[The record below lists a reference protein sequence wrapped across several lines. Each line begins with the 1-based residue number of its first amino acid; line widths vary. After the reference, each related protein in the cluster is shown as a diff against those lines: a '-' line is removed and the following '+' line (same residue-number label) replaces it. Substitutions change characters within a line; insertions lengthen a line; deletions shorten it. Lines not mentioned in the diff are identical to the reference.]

1 MKATRVA
8 LRTVAAVPAVLL
20 VLSLGSG
27 AVALAAGPNIT
38 IGHTFS
44 GSSTNQQTPTFTGMT
59 NDILD
64 IVTLRIYTGA
74 SATGSPVQSSTV
86 LPVPVKLLP
95 LPSEAT
101 WTVALGIALKSGQYT
116 ALAEQASSFMHT
128 GKSPT
133 VTFTVNVTPPPI
145 VIAAPADNAILTVS
159 RPTFS
164 GTAGQAKGDRQSVA
178 LAIYSGSSVSGNPV
192 APPLDVT
199 PVGGAWT
206 TGSAGPQLADGI
218 YTAQVSQSDELGNVG
233 TSTVTFA
240 ISAPVAAGSP
250 QTSPA
255 AALTATSSST
265 TSTTSSASSPSVP
278 TASFQWF
285 PANPRTGERVVVAST
300 STDPDSA
307 ITGFA
312 WDLTGAGTFSAAGSA
327 LSTSFAA
334 AGAHVVRLR
343 ITDAH
348 GLSSV
353 ATRTI
358 AVSAAP
364 PKLMAPF
371 PVVRIADTVTALRVQ
386 VSLLSVQAPVGATVT
401 VTCQGRGCP
410 AAARDEVAT
419 STRTRHRTGGV
430 VLIVFRRFDRAL
442 RAEASLQVRVFEPGQ
457 IGKYTRFSIRRA
469 KLPVRVDTC
478 LSPTGTAPIVCPV

>member
-1 MKATRVA
+1 MKATTVA
-8 LRTVAAVPAVLL
+8 LRMVAAVPAALL
-20 VLSLGSG
+20 VLALGSG
-27 AVALAAGPNIT
+27 AVALAAGPNTNIT

-64 IVTLRIYTGA
+64 TVTLKIYAGA
-74 SATGSPVQSSTV
+74 NATGSPVQSSMV

-95 LPSEAT
+95 VPAEAT
-101 WTVALGIALKSGQYT
+101 WTVVLGSALKSGQYT

-133 VTFTVNVTPPPI
+133 VTFTVAVTPPPV
-145 VIAAPADNAILTVS
+145 VIAAPVANAILTVS

-164 GTAGQAKGDRQSVA
+164 GTAGQAKGDRLSVA
-178 LAIYSGSSVSGNPV
+178 LAIYSGSSVSGSPV
-192 APPLDVT
+192 ALPLDVT
-199 PVGGAWT
+199 PVGGTWT

-218 YTAQVSQSDELGNVG
+218 YTVQVSQSDELGNVG

-240 ISAPVAAGSP
+240 ISAPVAGGSP

-265 TSTTSSASSPSVP
+265 TSSPSSPSAP

-312 WDLTGAGTFSAAGSA
+312 WDLTGSGTFSAAGSA

-334 AGAHVVRLR
+334 SGAHVVRLR

-401 VTCQGRGCP
+401 VTCRGSGCP
-410 AAARDEVAT
+410 TAARDEVAT
-419 STRTRHRTGGV
+419 STRTRNRTGGV

-442 RAEASLQVRVFEPGQ
+442 RAGASLQISVSEPGQ

>member
-20 VLSLGSG
+20 VLALRSG
-27 AVALAAGPNIT
+27 GVALAAGPNIT
-38 IGHTFS
+38 IEHTFS
-44 GSSTNQQTPTFTGMT
+44 GSSTSQQTPTFTGMT

-64 IVTLRIYTGA
+64 TVTLKVYAGA
-74 SATGSPVQSSTV
+74 NATGSPVQSSTV
-86 LPVPVKLLP
+86 LPVPVRLLARP
-95 LPSEAT
+95 TEAT
-101 WTVALGIALKSGQYT
+101 WTVALGTALRSGQYT
-116 ALAEQASSFMHT
+116 ALAEQASPFMHT
-128 GKSPT
+128 GKSPI

-145 VIAAPADNAILTVS
+145 VIAAPADNAILTAS

-178 LAIYSGSSVSGNPV
+178 LAIYSGSLVSGSPV

-199 PVGGAWT
+199 AVGGAWT

-240 ISAPVAAGSP
+240 ISAPVAGGSP
-250 QTSPA
+250 EASPA
-255 AALTATSSST
+255 AALTATSPST
-265 TSTTSSASSPSVP
+265 TSTTSSSSPSAP

-307 ITGFA
+307 ISGFA

-334 AGAHVVRLR
+334 PGAHVVRLR

-401 VTCQGRGCP
+401 VTCRGSGCP

-419 STRTRHRTGGV
+419 STRTGHRTGGV

-442 RAEASLQVRVFEPGQ
+442 RAGASLQIRVSEPGQ

-469 KLPVRVDTC
+469 KLPVRVDAC

>member
-1 MKATRVA
+1 MKAKTVA
-8 LRTVAAVPAVLL
+8 LRTFAAVPAVLL
-20 VLSLGSG
+20 VLALGSG
-27 AVALAAGPNIT
+27 GVALAAGPSIT

-59 NDILD
+59 NDVLD
-64 IVTLRIYTGA
+64 TVTLKIYAGA
-74 SATGSPVQSSTV
+74 SATGSPVQSSTA
-86 LPVPVKLLP
+86 LPVPVRLLA
-95 LPSEAT
+95 LPPEAT
-101 WTVALGIALKSGQYT
+101 WTVVVGTALKSGQYT
-116 ALAEQASSFMHT
+116 ALAEQT
-128 GKSPT
+128 GPFTHSGRSAP
-133 VTFTVNVTPPPI
+133 VTFTVNAIPPPV

-159 RPTFS
+159 TPTFS
-164 GTAGQAKGDRQSVA
+164 GTAGQARGDRQSVA
-178 LAIYSGSSVSGNPV
+178 LAIYSGSSVSGMPV

-199 PVGGAWT
+199 PVDGAWT

-218 YTAQVSQSDELGNVG
+218 YTVQVSQSDELGNVG

-240 ISAPVAAGSP
+240 ISAPVAGGSP
-250 QTSPA
+250 GVSPS
-255 AALTATSSST
+255 AALPATSSSA
-265 TSTTSSASSPSVP
+265 TSSASSPSAP

-300 STDPDSA
+300 STDLDSA

-312 WDLTGAGTFSAAGSA
+312 WDLTGAGTFSTAGSA
-327 LSTSFAA
+327 LSTSFATPGTHA
-334 AGAHVVRLR
+334 LRLR
-343 ITDAH
+343 VTDAH

-371 PVVRIADTVTALRVQ
+371 PVVRIADTVSARRVQ

-401 VTCQGRGCP
+401 VTCRGRGCP
-410 AAARDEVAT
+410 AAAHDEVAT
-419 STRTRHRTGGV
+419 STRTKNRTGGV

-442 RAEASLQVRVFEPGQ
+442 RAGASLQIRVSEPGQ
-457 IGKYTRFSIRRA
+457 IGKYTRFSIRDAR
-469 KLPVRVDTC
+469 LPERVDAC
-478 LSPTGTAPIVCPV
+478 LSPTGTAPIVCPA

>member
-20 VLSLGSG
+20 VLALGNG
-27 AVALAAGPNIT
+27 GVALAAGPNIT
-38 IGHTFS
+38 IEHTFS
-44 GSSTNQQTPTFTGMT
+44 GSATDQQTPTFTGMT

-64 IVTLRIYTGA
+64 IVTLKIYAGA
-74 SATGSPVQSSTV
+74 NATGSPVQSSTV
-86 LPVPVKLLP
+86 LPVPVRLRA

-101 WTVALGIALKSGQYT
+101 WTVALGTALKSGQYT
-116 ALAEQASSFMHT
+116 ALAEQTSSFTHT
-128 GKSPT
+128 GKSST
-133 VTFTVNVTPPPI
+133 VTFTVDVTPPLV

-164 GTAGQAKGDRQSVA
+164 GTAGQADGDRQSVA

-233 TSTVTFA
+233 TGTVTFA

-250 QTSPA
+250 QAPPA
-255 AALTATSSST
+255 AAPTATSS
-265 TSTTSSASSPSVP
+265 STTSSASSPSAP

-327 LSTSFAA
+327 LSTSFATP
-334 AGAHVVRLR
+334 GTHVVRLR
-343 ITDAH
+343 VTDAH

-353 ATRTI
+353 ATGTI

-386 VSLLSVQAPVGATVT
+386 LSLLSVQAPVGATVT
-401 VTCQGRGCP
+401 VTCRGSGCP

-419 STRTRHRTGGV
+419 STRTSNRTGGV

-442 RAEASLQVRVFEPGQ
+442 RAGASLQISVSEPGQ

-478 LSPTGTAPIVCPV
+478 LSPTGTAPIACPV

>member
-1 MKATRVA
+1 MRATRVA

-20 VLSLGSG
+20 VLALGGS
-27 AVALAAGPNIT
+27 AVALAAVPNIT

-44 GSSTNQQTPTFTGMT
+44 GSLTNQQTPTFTGMT

-64 IVTLRIYTGA
+64 TVTLKIYAGA
-74 SATGSPVQSSTV
+74 NATGSPLQSATV
-86 LPVPVKLLP
+86 MPVPVRLLP

-101 WTVALGIALKSGQYT
+101 WTVALGTALKSGQYT

-128 GKSPT
+128 GKSAT
-133 VTFTVNVTPPPI
+133 VTFTVDVTPPPV
-145 VIAAPADNAILTVS
+145 VIAAPAANAILTVS

-178 LAIYSGSSVSGNPV
+178 LAIYSGSSVSGSPV
-192 APPLDVT
+192 APALDVT

-240 ISAPVAAGSP
+240 ISAPVASGSS
-250 QTSPA
+250 QASPA

-265 TSTTSSASSPSVP
+265 TLSPSSPSAP

-312 WDLTGAGTFSAAGSA
+312 WDLAGAGTFSAAGSA

-334 AGAHVVRLR
+334 PGAHVVRLR
-343 ITDAH
+343 VTDAH

-353 ATRTI
+353 ASRTI

-401 VTCQGRGCP
+401 VTCRGSGCP

-419 STRTRHRTGGV
+419 STRTRHRAGGV

-442 RAEASLQVRVFEPGQ
+442 RAGASLQIRVSEPGQ

-469 KLPVRVDTC
+469 KLPVRMDTC